1 MNGLD
6 TYLLKGPI
14 DTSFT
19 RKVITSNHI
28 AYFCAR
34 CAGAIEV
41 PTGTECCGECLDK
54 PK

>member
-1 MNGLD
+1 MTPD
-6 TYLLKGPI
+6 YPTATI
-14 DTSFT
+14 DTSFS

-41 PTGTECCGECLDK
+41 PTGTECCDK
-54 PK
+54 CAKVKP

>member
-1 MNGLD
+1 MRTPD
-6 TYLLKGPI
+6 YPAATI
-14 DTSFT
+14 DASFT

-41 PTGTECCGECLDK
+41 PTGTECCDK
-54 PK
+54 CAKVKP